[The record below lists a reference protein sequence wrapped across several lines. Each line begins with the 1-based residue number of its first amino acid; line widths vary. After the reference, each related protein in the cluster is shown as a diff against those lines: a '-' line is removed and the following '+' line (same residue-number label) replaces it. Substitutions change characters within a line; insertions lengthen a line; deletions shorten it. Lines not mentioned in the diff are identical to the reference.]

1 MRNELMSGQIPEN
14 DRLTPSL
21 LEPQS
26 RGGEVADGGFFFQD
40 HIILAHIPEW
50 MSQESFTAFVKEAI
64 GDFEAKFYVP
74 GYGFAKDF
82 IEVKNHTLKPAEFWE
97 EIRRFQQIA
106 TGSPSTYRRF
116 ILVSAGSSEGLNPI
130 LNGLRRVQG
139 SQDVYEEQD
148 VVRNNSVQ
156 EYIRL
161 VESSD
166 HTQQDALFLLNY
178 VTVETDWNAVKLDG
192 EAIFKERLVK
202 FLKDYEDLP
211 AKILI
216 DIYNHLS
223 AFVRKN
229 INRSISRK
237 ELEVVLREKIPTNQ
251 KPDNRSIRLYT
262 AISPQDSPSNPGLR
276 FDWSQFSGGETR
288 AIAPP
293 EKWEQLLV
301 ELQDTR
307 TWIENYRNTKRI
319 RLQGNRRLPACLVI
333 GSVFSAVRG
342 YVIEME
348 YREEIWKTDSHA
360 TAETPEYSLTHKM
373 LPNKDTALIV
383 SISICRNISSE
394 VKANL
399 KQLGLMDTPFLDI
412 QGEQAITSPEQ
423 VNRVVKDIK
432 NLIVQNLQLTKG
444 KVIHLFYA
452 GPAHLALFLGHRLD
466 ATAPVICYGW
476 TGKGQYSRTCQLFV
490 QSNHIEMVGAG
501 ASIPSLQISE

>member
-1 MRNELMSGQIPEN
+1 MSGQVPEN
-14 DRLTPSL
+14 NRLTPSL

-26 RGGEVADGGFFFQD
+26 RGGEVADGGFSFQD
-40 HIILAHIPEW
+40 HIILTYIPEW
-50 MSQESFTAFVKEAI
+50 ISQEGFTAFVKEAI

-82 IEVKNHTLKPAEFWE
+82 IEVKNHMLKPAEFWE

-106 TGSPSTYRRF
+106 IGSPSTYRHF
-116 ILVSAGSSEGLNPI
+116 ILVSAGSSEGLNPL

-139 SQDVYEEQD
+139 SQDFYEEQD
-148 VVRNNSVQ
+148 VVRNNSTQ

-161 VESSD
+161 VENSG
-166 HTQQDALFLLNY
+166 HTEQDARFLLNY
-178 VTVETDWNAVKLDG
+178 VTVETEWNAIKLNG

-202 FLKDYEDLP
+202 FLKDYEDLS
-211 AKILI
+211 ARILT

-229 INRSISRK
+229 VNRSISRK
-237 ELEVVLREKIPTNQ
+237 DLEIILQEKIPTNQ
-251 KPDNRSIRLYT
+251 KPVNRSIRLYT
-262 AISPQDSPSNPGLR
+262 AITPEDSQSHLGLR

-293 EKWEQLLV
+293 EKWKRLLA

-307 TWIENYRNTKRI
+307 TWIENYRNSKRI

-342 YVIEME
+342 YAIEME
-348 YREEIWKTDSHA
+348 YREEIWKTDSYA
-360 TAETPEYSLTHKM
+360 TAETPEYSLAHKM

-383 SISICRNISSE
+383 SISVCRNISSE

-399 KQLGLMDTPFLDI
+399 KHLGLMDTPFLDI

-432 NLIVQNLQLTKG
+432 NLIIQNLQLTKG

-476 TGKGQYSRTCQLFV
+476 TGEGQYSRTCQLFI
-490 QSNHIEMVGAG
+490 QSNHIAMATAG
-501 ASIPSLQISE
+501 ASISSL